1 MYNSDPPRFMLFL
14 VLARRVQV
22 LKFHISTAYPNPRY
36 SIVGYLD
43 QGNNFLISATGSQNL
58 MQTEHA

>member
-1 MYNSDPPRFMLFL
+1 MYNSDPSCLLLL

-22 LKFHISTAYPNPRY
+22 LKFHISTAYPNLRY
-36 SIVGYLD
+36 SIVGSLD
-43 QGNNFLISATGSQNL
+43 QGNNFLISAAGSQNL